1 MNIRNFIAETI
12 RKADGDHA
20 MGAAALADAIVD
32 ALAESLDDHTRFGQ
46 HVDALIA
53 DGWEETHDG
62 GTLDG
67 QDMRNIARVVLS
79 AEYGGES

>member
-1 MNIRNFIAETI
+1 MDTRNFIAETI
-12 RKADGDHA
+12 RKADGDHT

-32 ALAESLDDHTRFGQ
+32 ALVKSLDDHGRFSE
-46 HVDALIA
+46 HIDALIA

-79 AEYGGES
+79 TEYGGEA

>member
-1 MNIRNFIAETI
+1 MDMRSFIAETI
-12 RKADGDHA
+12 RKADGNHT
-20 MGAAALADAIVD
+20 MGASALADAIVD
-32 ALAESLDDHTRFGQ
+32 ALTRSLDDHGRFSE
-46 HVDALIA
+46 HIDALIA

-67 QDMRNIARVVLS
+67 QDMRNIARVVLR